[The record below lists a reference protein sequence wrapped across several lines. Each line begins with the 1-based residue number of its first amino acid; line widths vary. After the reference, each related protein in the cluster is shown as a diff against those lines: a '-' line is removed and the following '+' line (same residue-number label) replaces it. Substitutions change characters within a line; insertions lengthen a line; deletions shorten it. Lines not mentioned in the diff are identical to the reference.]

1 MADVVSTAG
10 PDPGRVAIGP
20 VAGALV
26 LALPLVG
33 LVVLRAR
40 PELDA
45 VYQHDPTHF
54 WLVLGAAV
62 LSATTAYGTGTAASR
77 RGDVRVMYLSL
88 AFLSSAGFLGLH
100 ALATPHVLLPEAS
113 AGFNISTPVGM
124 IIGSLFAGASVLG
137 APPDRTAQ
145 ALRRA
150 RLLRLAL
157 ILLMVV
163 WAVFSLWRLPPF
175 DQGVG
180 PERASGVLLV
190 GAIAATVLYL
200 GAALA
205 YFRLWRR
212 RGGLLPAA
220 MVAALVLLAEAM
232 VAVTIA
238 PNWHYSWWEWH
249 LLLLAAFILVAWGA
263 QQSWHEERFADLY
276 TDETV
281 AGRRVMTILFADL
294 KGFTSYSETHT
305 PAEVTEMLNEYFTVA
320 IPAVATRHGGQVDR
334 IIGDAL
340 MVTFNRLGDQ
350 EDHARRAAQAGLE
363 LQEQTGRIA
372 AQHPGWP
379 RFRVGI
385 NTGEVLIS
393 VLGGEGGRTH
403 TVIGDAVNIA
413 SRIEGRAPVGEVAI
427 TAETLA
433 RLPGAVTEPLGP
445 LELKGKDDPVQ
456 AYVLVSLPG

>member
-1 MADVVSTAG
+1 MADIASAAG
-10 PDPGRVAIGP
+10 GHSRRTGLGP
-20 VAGALV
+20 VVGGLV
-26 LALPLVG
+26 LAIPVVG
-33 LVVLRAR
+33 LIVLRTN

-45 VYQHDPTHF
+45 TYQHDPTHF
-54 WLVLGAAV
+54 WLVLAAAV
-62 LSATTAYGTGTAASR
+62 LSAVTAYGTGTAAAR

-100 ALATPHVLLPEAS
+100 ALATPHVLLPSAS

-124 IIGSLFAGASVLG
+124 VIGSLFAGASILDV
-137 APPDRTAQ
+137 PPDRTAQ

-150 RLLRLAL
+150 RQLRLAL
-157 ILLMVV
+157 VLFMVV
-163 WAVFSLWRLPPF
+163 WAAFSLWRLPPF
-175 DQGVG
+175 DEGVG

-190 GAIAATVLYL
+190 GALVATVIYV

-205 YFRLWRR
+205 YFRLWLR

-232 VAVTIA
+232 VAVTVA
-238 PNWHYSWWEWH
+238 PNWRYSWWEWH
-249 LLLLAAFILVAWGA
+249 LLLLAAFVLVAWGA
-263 QQSWHEERFADLY
+263 QQSWHEERFAGLY
-276 TDETV
+276 NEETV
-281 AGRRVMTILFADL
+281 AGRRTMTILFADL

-320 IPAVATRHGGQVDR
+320 IPAVAKKHGGQVDR

-350 EDHARRAAQAGLE
+350 DDHARRAALAGLE

-372 AQHPGWP
+372 TQHPGWP

-385 NTGEVLIS
+385 NTGEVLVS

-413 SRIEGRAPVGEVAI
+413 SRIEGRAPVGRVAI

-433 RLPGAVTEPLGP
+433 QLPGAVTEPLGP
-445 LELKGKDDPVQ
+445 LELKGKDAPVQ
-456 AYVLVSLPG
+456 AYVLVALPG